1 MLSMAIYLRPVDHK
15 KPLLGG
21 TEWNDLARYGFEV
34 GTVIGVLC
42 YVIVQQGE
50 EIKNQGFWSFCKQL
64 VCCLRNSAFWCIFI
78 NYNILHMLFGT
89 VVHMMFH
96 VIRHKE

>member
-1 MLSMAIYLRPVDHK
+1 MAIYLRPVDRN

-21 TEWNDLARYGFEV
+21 TEWDDLTRYGFEI

-50 EIKNQGFWSFCKQL
+50 EIKNQGFRSFCKQL
-64 VCCLRNSAFWCIFI
+64 VCHVHFDGFYISCCSS
-78 NYNILHMLFGT
+78 
-89 VVHMMFH
+89 VVS
-96 VIRHKE
+96 V

>member
-1 MLSMAIYLRPVDHK
+1 MLSMAIYLRPVDHN

-21 TEWNDLARYGFEV
+21 FEWNDLARYGFEI

-42 YVIVQQGE
+42 YVIIQQGE

-64 VCCLRNSAFWCIFI
+64 VG
-78 NYNILHMLFGT
+78 Y
-89 VVHMMFH
+89 VHKCTF
-96 VIRHKE
+96 